1 MRIGLIAEQSKREL
15 MQNFCI
21 AYKLLLQKHELYA
34 PKETARAVTQASGL
48 AVNSYLPEDMGGIG
62 QLNGQIER
70 NDLDAVIYFYTPRS
84 TEVGGI
90 GEFNHLFFDCVRLC
104 DEYCIPVATNLASAE
119 IVILGIQNG
128 DLDWRL

>member
-1 MRIGLIAEQSKREL
+1 MRIGLIAEQSKKEL

-21 AYKLLLQKHELYA
+21 AYKVLLEKHDLFA
-34 PKETARAVTQASGL
+34 PQATAMAVTKETGL
-48 AVNSYLPEDMGGIG
+48 PIVNFLPEEMGGIM

-70 NDLDAVIYFYTPRS
+70 NEIDALIYFYTPQAA
-84 TEVGGI
+84 EDGLYNDN
-90 GEFNHLFFDCVRLC
+90 NHLFFESVRLC

-119 IVILGIQNG
+119 ILILGIQNG